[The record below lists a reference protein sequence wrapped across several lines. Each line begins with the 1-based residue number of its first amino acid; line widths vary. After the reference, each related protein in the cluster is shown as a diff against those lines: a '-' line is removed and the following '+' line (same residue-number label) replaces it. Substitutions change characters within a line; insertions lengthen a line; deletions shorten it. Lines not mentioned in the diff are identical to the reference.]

1 MSKLILIAKDLY
13 REYYGV
19 QALTGASLQVEE
31 GTITGLIGPN
41 GAGKTTMFNCLTGV
55 VPAEKGTIV
64 FNGTNV
70 TGWRPERI
78 CSIGMVRTFQIARG
92 FPSLTVLETLLLHGD
107 RQPGESV
114 IRSLV
119 SQKSWTAREQELE
132 ARAHKIATRLKLD
145 HLLSNM
151 SSDLSGGQKKLLEIG
166 RALMGNPK
174 LVLLDEPAAGV
185 NPTLVG
191 EIAERILELR
201 GSGINFLVIDHD
213 LELIARICNVVTV
226 MAHGTHL
233 TTGSYEE
240 VTSDPR
246 VQDAY
251 LGLAA

>member
-1 MSKLILIAKDLY
+1 M
-13 REYYGV
+13 
-19 QALTGASLQVEE
+19 
-31 GTITGLIGPN
+31 
-41 GAGKTTMFNCLTGV
+41 
-55 VPAEKGTIV
+55 
-64 FNGTNV
+64 
-70 TGWRPERI
+70 
-78 CSIGMVRTFQIARG
+78 
-92 FPSLTVLETLLLHGD
+92 
-107 RQPGESV
+107 
-114 IRSLV
+114 
-119 SQKSWTAREQELE
+119 
-132 ARAHKIATRLKLD
+132 
-145 HLLSNM
+145 
-151 SSDLSGGQKKLLEIG
+151 LEIG